1 MKDIEV
7 KLDQNICDLK
17 RTDWSIVF
25 AGKFLISSNDKKKH
39 MNLTYCTAHI
49 NKMKRISRIVKDIL
63 GGVYSLKENE
73 IDNLNHLS

>member
-1 MKDIEV
+1 
-7 KLDQNICDLK
+7 
-17 RTDWSIVF
+17 
-25 AGKFLISSNDKKKH
+25 

-63 GGVYSLKENE
+63 GGVYSLEENE